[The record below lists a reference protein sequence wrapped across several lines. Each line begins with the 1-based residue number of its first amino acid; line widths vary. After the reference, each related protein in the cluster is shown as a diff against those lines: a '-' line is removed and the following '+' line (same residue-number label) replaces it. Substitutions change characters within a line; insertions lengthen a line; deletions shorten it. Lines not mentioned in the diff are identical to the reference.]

1 MSVLE
6 TASEREGGG
15 LVAGPPGKRSKSS
28 PESSPSGSVTRPWQQ
43 HQQPQEE
50 EGGEQGGQQQHQ
62 QHGEEEGREGGQEHW
77 LKLESEA
84 RAGLEPRPQ
93 ALGGAGGVRAG
104 PKGDAAAVVAADDDG
119 NEEEERDGDFDSA
132 FGETGAGMVRWSNAH
147 DRQVGTR
154 SGCCMLRSSW
164 GCHRRL
170 LAL

>member
-1 MSVLE
+1 M
-6 TASEREGGG
+6 
-15 LVAGPPGKRSKSS
+15 
-28 PESSPSGSVTRPWQQ
+28 TRPWQQ